1 MDQYQSY
8 TPSIGDLTAA
18 MEIPRQ
24 SLYNLFGSKRHLFLC
39 ALTHYD
45 REFRQTTRSELAAR
59 ASPRGAVLELLDDV
73 VSSVVHNGCH
83 DGCFVVNAALEM
95 APHDTD
101 VAAFVVGVFAVEA
114 DFFRD
119 AIERAQ
125 TLGDISAEVA
135 PERVAKSLVGLSAE
149 SGPSRS
155 PNPAQADHPFRF
167 KPITDSGRTRSAFPV
182 PSRSLFGGDRNRSGR
197 PL

>member
-1 MDQYQSY
+1 MPGPKRIDIDSVLTQAMLRFWRHGYAA
-8 TPSIGDLTAA
+8 TSIGDLTAA

-45 REFRQTTRSELAAR
+45 RKFRQTTRSELAAR

-73 VSSVVHNGCH
+73 VSSVVHNRCR

-125 TLGDISAEVA
+125 TMGEISAEVA
-135 PERVAKSLVGLSAE
+135 PERVAKSLLGLSVGIRALARSWPDEHLLRTIATQAE
-149 SGPSRS
+149 DLL
-155 PNPAQADHPFRF
+155 PAPC
-167 KPITDSGRTRSAFPV
+167 
-182 PSRSLFGGDRNRSGR
+182 
-197 PL
+197 